1 MRVGLVYDLRAEYE
15 AMGLTGEAVAEFDG
29 EETIAALEGALR
41 RQGCAVDRIGNVWRL
56 AERLALRQRWDLV
69 FNIAEG
75 LSGRSREAHVPALLE
90 AFAIPFT
97 FSDPLAMA
105 ATLDKAVAKRIARDC
120 GVPTAPFAV
129 VGRAGDVAR
138 VDLPYPL
145 FAKPIAEG
153 TGKGVGPRSRVAD
166 AAGLAEV
173 CAELLARYRQ
183 PVLVETYLPGR
194 EFTVGVLGSGEE
206 ARALGVLEIELL
218 EGAEPLAYSYLNKER
233 CEELVR
239 YRLVDDA
246 PARAAAGVALAAY
259 RALGLCDAGRV
270 DLRCDAGGAPLFLE
284 VNPLP
289 GLHPTHSDLPILA
302 ARVGMAYDELIG
314 AILRGAVARHG
325 LAEDAA
331 VAAGLERAA
340 E

>member
-1 MRVGLVYDLRAEYE
+1 MRVGLVYDLRSEYE
-15 AMGLTGEAVAEFDG
+15 AMGLAGEAIAEFDG
-29 EETIAALEGALR
+29 EETIAELEGALAR
-41 RQGCAVDRIGNVWRL
+41 LGCAVDRVGNIWRL
-56 AERLALRQRWDLV
+56 TERLARGERWDLV

-90 AFAIPFT
+90 AFAVPCT
-97 FSDPLAMA
+97 FSDPLVMA
-105 ATLDKAVAKRIARDC
+105 ATLDKAVAKRLARDC

-129 VGRAGDVAR
+129 VARPEDAAR

-145 FAKPIAEG
+145 FAKPLAEG
-153 TGKGVGPRSRVAD
+153 TGKGVGPRSRVEDPD
-166 AAGLAEV
+166 ALAAV

-194 EFTVGVLGSGEE
+194 EFTVGILGTGEG
-206 ARALGVLEIELL
+206 AKALGVLEIELL
-218 EGAEPLAYSYLNKER
+218 EGAEPLAYSYVNKER

-246 PARAAAGVALAAY
+246 TARAAAGVALAAY
-259 RALGLCDAGRV
+259 RALGLADAGRV
-270 DLRCDAGGAPLFLE
+270 DLRCDASGAPQFLE

-302 ARVGMAYDELIG
+302 SRTGMAYDELIG
-314 AILRGAVARHG
+314 AILRGAMARYG
-325 LAEDAA
+325 LGEDAG
-331 VAAGLERAA
+331 AAALERAA

>member
-15 AMGLTGEAVAEFDG
+15 PLGLTGEAVAEFDA
-29 EETIAALEGALR
+29 EETVAELEGALR
-41 RQGCAVDRIGNVWRL
+41 RLGCATDRVGNVWRL
-56 AERLALRQRWDLV
+56 TERLALGQRWDLV

-97 FSDPLAMA
+97 FSDPLVMA

-129 VGRAGDVAR
+129 VARAADAPL

-166 AAGLAEV
+166 PGELAAV

-194 EFTVGVLGSGEE
+194 EFTVGVLGTGEA

-218 EGAEPLAYSYLNKER
+218 EGAEPGAYSYVNKER

-239 YRLVDDA
+239 YRLADDG
-246 PARAAAGVALAAY
+246 PARAAADVALAAY
-259 RALGLCDAGRV
+259 RALGLADAGRV
-270 DLRCDAGGAPLFLE
+270 DLRCDAAGAPLFLE

-302 ARVGMAYDELIG
+302 ARAGMAYDELIG
-314 AILRGAVARHG
+314 AILRGAAARHRLG
-325 LAEDAA
+325 ED
-331 VAAGLERAA
+331 GSPLERAA